1 MGLTGTLPPLSDDWA
16 LFLDVDGTLL
26 DIAPCPDAVTV
37 PQGLRETLSE
47 LHRRLD
53 GALALIS
60 GRAITDID
68 RIFAPLKLPAA
79 GQHGAER
86 RARPEGAIIPAA
98 GGADFG
104 ALLARLKPFAA
115 AHPGVLIEP
124 KGFSVAVHCRNAP
137 DALHEAGALVAQA
150 AAESGGALEVLPAHG
165 GFDVKLKGASKRH
178 AVESFMAETP
188 FKGRIPVFAGDDA
201 TDEDAL
207 VAVRA
212 RGGHAICVGGAAA
225 SQATLRAAGPAEL
238 RRWLGV
244 RVPAE
249 ESAR

>member
-1 MGLTGTLPPLSDDWA
+1 MALNGTLPPLRDDWA

-26 DIAPCPDAVTV
+26 DIAPRPDAVTV
-37 PQGLRETLSE
+37 PQGLRETLAA
-47 LHRRLD
+47 LYRRLG

-60 GRAITDID
+60 GRAISDID
-68 RIFAPLKLPAA
+68 RIFAPLKLPVA

-86 RARPEGAIIPAA
+86 RVQPEGAVVPAVS
-98 GGADFG
+98 GADFG

-137 DALHEAGALVAQA
+137 QALHEAGALVAQA
-150 AAESGGALEVLPAHG
+150 AAESGGTLEVLPAHG
-165 GFDVKLKGASKRH
+165 GFDVKLKGPSKRR

-188 FKGRIPVFAGDDA
+188 FKGRLPVFAGDDA
-201 TDEDAL
+201 TDEGAL
-207 VAVRA
+207 AAVRA
-212 RGGHAICVGGAAA
+212 RGGHAIRVGDAVP
-225 SQATLRAAGPAEL
+225 SQATLRAASPAEL